1 MSNFIKKVLPFL
13 LLIFSTFLLIY
24 LTLPK
29 DESFLPN
36 LKDLKSKMELEGIE
50 VIQGKDGKLEWKLKA
65 KEAKQV
71 KEEIVLNKVVF
82 EYADKKKLIV
92 TSPEGKIK
100 EDNSKII
107 LYPKVSIVREDL
119 KVNCDELIYEQSKEK
134 IDFINNFTM
143 FKDNSFKIKGN
154 KASFDIKNNIFI
166 VEGKVRSIWYY

>member
-13 LLIFSTFLLIY
+13 FLISTAFLLIY

-50 VIQGKDGKLEWKLKA
+50 VIQGEDGKIEWKLKA

-71 KEEIVLNKVVF
+71 KDMIVLKNVVF
-82 EYADKKKLIV
+82 KYVDDNNLTI

-107 LYPKVSIVREDL
+107 LYPKVSIVREGL
-119 KVNCDELIYEQSKEK
+119 NINCDKLIYEQSKEK
-134 IDFINNFTM
+134 VYFINNFTM
-143 FKDNSFKIKGN
+143 LKNNSFSIKGN
-154 KASFDIKNNIFI
+154 NAFFDIKNNIFT
-166 VEGKVRSIWYY
+166 VEGKVRSIWYP